1 MGSIPGSRTKVW
13 NAAQCSQKVN
23 LKKKK
28 KGRKRAALVKDS
40 SPEQEALQSPRQAAQ
55 GHEARDWGQTLQKM
69 LCSLWLQENPYSRAL
84 QTLAAT
90 LPNPRVPAI

>member
-1 MGSIPGSRTKVW
+1 MGSIPGSGTKIR
-13 NAAQCSQKVN
+13 NAEQCSQKVN
-23 LKKKK
+23 FFLK

-40 SPEQEALQSPRQAAQ
+40 NPEQEALQSPRQAAQ